1 MFPHKFFYGA
11 DDESVILKDPEID
24 SVKSSFS
31 SGVFVKTTGATKP
44 NVRVHIRRRI
54 VQIQRESSGIHRI
67 IPIAAADGREA
78 VDSSP

>member
-11 DDESVILKDPEID
+11 EDESVILKDPEID
-24 SVKSSFS
+24 SIKSIFS
-31 SGVFVKTTGATKP
+31 SGAFVKITGATKP

-54 VQIQRESSGIHRI
+54 VQIQREGSGIHRI